1 MCLLRTSVLVIP
13 VFLFQNSGEDR
24 KKELR
29 KWQKKKREIEE
40 LEARQRNCEKLGLD
54 EVMKK
59 IFNIVN
65 SILTFMKGII
75 A

>member
-13 VFLFQNSGEDR
+13 VFLFQNPGDR

-54 EVMKK
+54 QVMKK
-59 IFNIVN
+59 Y
-65 SILTFMKGII
+65 ST
-75 A
+75 